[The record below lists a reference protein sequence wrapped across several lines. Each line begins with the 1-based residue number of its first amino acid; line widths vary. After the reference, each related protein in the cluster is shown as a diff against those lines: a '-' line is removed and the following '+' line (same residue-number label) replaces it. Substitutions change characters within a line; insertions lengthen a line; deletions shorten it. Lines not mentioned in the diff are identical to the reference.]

1 MVRPRFKHL
10 AAGPRAASLW
20 PEEFLQAL
28 ETLGEIEIVDGC
40 ASLEPERIS
49 SICRSADVLLTGW
62 GSLAIPS
69 GVAEA
74 PGNLRYI
81 CHLTGTLRDI
91 VPVEIIRSGIPVT
104 NWGDTPAK
112 PVAEAA
118 LALLLAC
125 LHNLRAHCD
134 AKRAGGWAEAGVL
147 AHSGSMEGLR
157 VGIYGF
163 GAIGRRFA
171 VLARALGA
179 KILIYD
185 PFCKDTPEGQS
196 LVDSLDAL
204 FEGSHAVSIHAA
216 LTEQTR
222 SAVGA
227 KQLARLPDGGILVNT
242 ARGALVDEK
251 ALVDELVSGRL
262 RAGLDVL
269 CSDEAPPA
277 PDHPLRSLPNVIL
290 TAHRAA
296 GGNWPAAGEMRP
308 LHHVALDNLRRFLS
322 GGDLL
327 WRMDEN
333 RYLLST

>member
-1 MVRPRFKHL
+1 MVRPQFKHL
-10 AAGPRAASLW
+10 AAGSRAASLW

-28 ETLGEIEIVDGC
+28 ETLGELEIVEGC
-40 ASLEPERIS
+40 STLEPDRIL

-62 GSLAIPS
+62 GSLAIPA
-69 GVAEA
+69 GVAVA

-91 VPVEIIRSGIPVT
+91 VPVEIIRSGMPVT

-134 AKRAGGWAEAGVL
+134 AKRAGGWAEVGIL

-171 VLARALGA
+171 VLARSLGA

-185 PFCKDTPEGQS
+185 SFCHENPENHP
-196 LVDSLDAL
+196 LVDCLDAL

-216 LTEQTR
+216 LTEQ
-222 SAVGA
+222 SMGSIGA
-227 KQLARLPDGGILVNT
+227 KQLAKLPDGGIVVNT
-242 ARGALVDEK
+242 ARGALIDER
-251 ALVDELVSGRL
+251 ALVDELVAGRL

-269 CSDEAPPA
+269 CSDEDPPV
-277 PDHPLRSLPNVIL
+277 PDHPLRLHPNVIL

-296 GGNWPAAGEMRP
+296 GRDWPASGGMRP

-322 GGDLL
+322 IGDLL